1 MLYVPS
7 DITLFIHTM
16 IRLADYVLLRLND
29 AGINHLFY
37 VPGGQCVYLTDALRR
52 IEAIE
57 GVEMHH
63 EQAVSYAAVAYASLN
78 ETLGA
83 GLVTTGCAGTNTMTG
98 ILHAYQDS
106 IPLIM
111 ISGQQNFADTVKSS
125 GLPLRQV
132 GIQEADIETIMKP
145 VTKYVVTVDDPKM
158 IAWHLDKALYL
169 ATHGRKGPVWI
180 DVPLNVQNTM
190 IDEKTLVRFEPNYP
204 ELKAGDADLDFIV
217 QAFEKSSRPVL
228 LIGNGVRSSF
238 AKAELLEFATK
249 NQIPVVETRLAH
261 DVLSYDNPLN
271 FGLIGGV
278 AGANRYANFIVQ
290 NSDLLLVIGS
300 RLSIEVTGPARSDF
314 AREAVK
320 IVVDVDR
327 IEHTKNGVHIDRF
340 IHADAKGLLASLLQL
355 QIKQSDETWLEKC
368 RHYKEI
374 FSYRKEACQDESKPL
389 DMKLFM
395 LRLSEFAPENTCYVS
410 DAGFTGAAAPCSTM
424 LKNSDRFV
432 LALSQGEMGFALPG
446 ALGISSMWNGP
457 VVSYNGDGSVMMN
470 LQELQTMVRMHKNVK
485 LVIVNNNGYSGV
497 RHGQKAHFRGKSIG
511 TDPSNGLTLPSF
523 EIIAKAFG
531 IGYLS
536 LKESDDMDQVITNL
550 FADDNPC
557 ILEVY
562 TDPDQ
567 FDMHNGLVMYGK
579 RKFGFRPIE
588 DQSPYIDRDVFF
600 KEMIVKP
607 LDTSYGDPV

>member
-1 MLYVPS
+1 
-7 DITLFIHTM
+7 M
-16 IRLADYVLLRLND
+16 IRLADYVLSRLNE
-29 AGINHLFY
+29 AGINQLFY

-52 IEAIE
+52 SETVK

-63 EQAVSYAAVAYASLN
+63 EQAVSYAAVAYSSLN

-98 ILHAYQDS
+98 VLHAYQDS
-106 IPLIM
+106 IPLII
-111 ISGQQNFADTVKSS
+111 ISGQQNYTDTVKYS

-169 ATHGRKGPVWI
+169 ATHGRKGPVWV
-180 DVPLNVQNTM
+180 DLPLNVQNTM
-190 IDEKTLVRFEPNYP
+190 IDEKTLARFVPNEPL
-204 ELKAGDADLDFIV
+204 LKASEADLEYV
-217 QAFEKSSRPVL
+217 VKAFEKSKRPVL
-228 LIGNGVRSSF
+228 LIGNGVRSAS
-238 AKAELLEFATK
+238 AKNELIEFASK
-249 NQIPVVETRLAH
+249 HQIPVVESRLAH
-261 DVLSYDNPLN
+261 DILSYDNPLN

-290 NSDLLLVIGS
+290 NSDLLFVIGS
-300 RLSIEVTGPARSDF
+300 SLSIEVTGPARADF

-340 IHADAKGLLASLLQL
+340 IHADAKAMLEALIQL
-355 QIKQSDETWLEKC
+355 EIRNTDKAWLEKC

-374 FSYRKEACQDESKPL
+374 FSYSKEVSQKENAPL

-395 LRLSEFAPENTCYVS
+395 LRLSELAPDNTCYVS
-410 DAGFTGAAAPCSTM
+410 DAGFTGAAAPCSTK
-424 LKNSDRFV
+424 LKSTDRFV

-446 ALGISSMWNGP
+446 ALGIASMWNGP

-470 LQELQTMVRMHKNVK
+470 LQELQTMFRMQKNVK
-485 LVIVNNNGYSGV
+485 LVIINNNGYSGV

-523 EIIAKAFG
+523 EVMAKAFG
-531 IGYLS
+531 INYLS
-536 LKESDDMDQVITNL
+536 LKNAKDADTVITKL
-550 FADDNPC
+550 FADDKPC
-557 ILEVY
+557 IFEVY
-562 TDPDQ
+562 TDPEQ

-588 DQSPYIDRDVFF
+588 DQSPFIDRETFF

-607 LDTSYGDPV
+607 MDTSSGEPV

>member
-1 MLYVPS
+1 
-7 DITLFIHTM
+7 M
-16 IRLADYVLLRLND
+16 IRLADYVLSRLNE
-29 AGINHLFY
+29 AGINQLFY

-52 IEAIE
+52 SETVE

-111 ISGQQNFADTVKSS
+111 ISGQQNYADTVKYS

-169 ATHGRKGPVWI
+169 ATHGRKGPVWV
-180 DVPLNVQNTM
+180 DLPLNVQNTM
-190 IDEKTLVRFEPNYP
+190 IDEKTLVRFVPNEPQ
-204 ELKAGDADLDFIV
+204 LKASEADLDYV
-217 QAFEKSSRPVL
+217 VKAFEKSKRPVL
-228 LIGNGVRSSF
+228 LIGNGVRSAS
-238 AKAELLEFATK
+238 AKIELIEFATK
-249 NQIPVVETRLAH
+249 HQIPVVESRLAH
-261 DVLSYDNPLN
+261 DILSYDNPLN

-300 RLSIEVTGPARSDF
+300 RLSIEVTGPARADF

-340 IHADAKGLLASLLQL
+340 IHADAKAMLEALLQL
-355 QIKQSDETWLEKC
+355 EIRDTDEVWLEKC

-374 FSYRKEACQDESKPL
+374 FSYSKEVSQKENAPL

-395 LRLSEFAPENTCYVS
+395 LRLSELAPDNTCYVS
-410 DAGFTGAAAPCSTM
+410 DAGFTGAAAPCSTK
-424 LKNSDRFV
+424 LKSTDRFV

-446 ALGISSMWNGP
+446 ALGIASMWNGP

-470 LQELQTMVRMHKNVK
+470 LQELQTMFRMQKNVK
-485 LVIVNNNGYSGV
+485 LVIINNNGYSGV

-523 EIIAKAFG
+523 EVMAKAFG
-531 IGYLS
+531 INYLS
-536 LKESDDMDQVITNL
+536 LKDAKEADSVIKKL
-550 FADDNPC
+550 FADDKPC
-557 ILEVY
+557 IFEVY

-588 DQSPYIDRDVFF
+588 DQSPFIDRETFF

-607 LDTSYGDPV
+607 MDTSSGDPV